1 MESHFVKLEPPYQI
15 IHYGGVVGIQIGTLI
30 VVGKKYPG
38 PDGIDIYTH
47 SHPVVSYVD
56 KHQLKVKLGKDRG
69 DYFTASYFGGGE
81 GNVWSK
87 VEVSDVD
94 VIGLWDA
101 DQEQDTCTFEWDHF
115 TELVYEGF
123 SYMEAKNG
131 TYRKNGIFD
140 LYNYLRRVGLT
151 PVPPPPPSYQLEI
164 GLCLRCIKNNNG
176 FVRKFIQCV
185 ELNYMDRTRP
195 ITIMFYAMFDEK
207 KINLVLEII
216 NHHMSQFLS
225 LLQIRDADIKF
236 VTFDDEDIT
245 EDDLV
250 DNPEDKKNLEI
261 IVNQLNGIYNKKV
274 RK

>member
-30 VVGKKYPG
+30 VVGKQYPG

-56 KHQLKVKLGKDRG
+56 KHQLKAKLGKNRG
-69 DYFTASYFGGGE
+69 NFFTASYFGGGE

-94 VIGLWDA
+94 VIGLWDT
-101 DQEQDTCTFEWDHF
+101 DQEQDTCTFEWDYF
-115 TELVYEGF
+115 AELVYGGF
-123 SYMEAKNG
+123 SYMDAKKG
-131 TYRKNGIFD
+131 TYRNNGIFD

-151 PVPPPPPSYQLEI
+151 PVPPPPPTYQLEI
-164 GLCLRCIKNNNG
+164 GLCLRCIKHKDG
-176 FVRKFIQCV
+176 LVSKFIQCV
-185 ELNYMDRTRP
+185 ELNYMDRNRP
-195 ITIMFYAMFDEK
+195 ITISFYAMYNEK
-207 KINLVLEII
+207 HIDLVSEII
-216 NHHMSQFLS
+216 RHHMTQFLS
-225 LLQIRDADIKF
+225 LLQMRDADIKF
-236 VTFDDEDIT
+236 VTFDDEDIN

-250 DNPEDKKNLEI
+250 ENPEDIKNLEI
-261 IVNQLNGIYNKKV
+261 VVNQLNDIYNKTV